1 MSNRANGRFVSR
13 RQFLMG
19 SGATLALPPL
29 LSLMSP
35 SVAKAAAVTPK
46 RAVIMANLLGVD
58 QQHLFPTGPISLAQV
73 QGPYS
78 VFYKPLSAFTGPVSR
93 IIDSDFAPLYGKMNL
108 MQGLSL
114 CGGNYQGHNSSILS
128 GTHSGFR
135 SPIYGKTVDVVLEQ
149 SSKVYA
155 PGDAVPHRAIRL
167 RTSVQDSLSFDRV
180 NGAVSV
186 SSGIQGDRALFNTLF
201 GGALPGQPGADGG
214 VNPLVQQRW
223 DNEKLIVDRVF
234 QDLKALE
241 ANPRLGSSDKRTVL
255 EPYVQAVFE
264 LQQRVNAN
272 NPATAPAMPGAAA
285 CVKPSPALEVDG
297 QGNGYQFPTEARWG
311 VVDCKKMFDNYNEML
326 RLAFVC
332 DLTRVVFIQN
342 AIYYDDPKMI
352 PPGGLH
358 HECPTSEAAADR
370 QQWGLKRLLDLAK
383 KLDATV
389 DPYGGGTV
397 LDNSIMFWTNELGA
411 WTTAHSTLNLPA
423 VTFGGGGGFFRTGSF
438 IDYRQKPLRNFKGY
452 HPGRP
457 YKQLLQS
464 IMLSMGLSQ
473 SDYASFGDGNGFGE
487 FKQGINQFGF
497 VSNDAFTPYA
507 SEHNGPLPFAT
518 M

>member
-1 MSNRANGRFVSR
+1 MSNRRFVSR

-35 SVAKAAAVTPK
+35 SVAKAAMVKPK
-46 RAVIMANLLGVD
+46 RAVIMANLLGID
-58 QQHLFPTGPISLAQV
+58 QQHLFPAEPISLTPV
-73 QGPYS
+73 QGAYS
-78 VFYKPLSAFTGPVSR
+78 VGYKPLSSFTGPVSR
-93 IIDSDFAPLYGKMNL
+93 MIDADFAPMFPKMNL

-114 CGGNYQGHNSSILS
+114 CGGLYQGHNSSILS
-128 GTHSGFR
+128 GTHSGGR
-135 SPIYGKTVDVVLEQ
+135 SPTYGKSVDVVLAQ
-149 SSKVYA
+149 SSKVYGA
-155 PGDAVPHRAIRL
+155 DEAVPHRAIRL
-167 RTSVQDSLSFDRV
+167 RTSVQDALSFDRV
-180 NGAVSV
+180 NGAISL

-201 GGALPGQPGADGG
+201 GGALPGQPSGPDAG
-214 VNPLVQQRW
+214 VNPVVQQRYEN
-223 DNEKLIVDRVF
+223 DKLVVDRVY

-241 ANPRLGSSDKRTVL
+241 SNPRLGTSDRKTVL

-272 NPATAPAMPGAAA
+272 NPSTMPAMTVPGAAQ
-285 CVKPSPALEVDG
+285 CVKPNPALEVDA
-297 QGNGYQFPTEARWG
+297 QGNGYQFPTETKWG
-311 VVDCKKMFDNYNEML
+311 VADCKKLFDNYNEML

-332 DLTRVVFIQN
+332 DLTRVVFFQN
-342 AIYYDDPKMI
+342 GIYYDDPKMI

-358 HECPTSEAAADR
+358 HECPTSEDAADR
-370 QQWGLKRLLDLAK
+370 QQWGLKRFLELAK
-383 KLDATV
+383 TLDATI
-389 DPYGGGTV
+389 DPFGGGTV

-423 VTFGGGGGFFRTGSF
+423 VTFGGGGGYFRTGNF

-473 SDYASFGDGNGFGE
+473 SDYSAFGDGQGFGE
-487 FKQGINQFGF
+487 FKPGINQFGF
-497 VSNDAFTPYA
+497 VANDAFTP
-507 SEHNGPLPFAT
+507 
-518 M
+518 